1 MWNEVIERHPGIS
14 GSVFSSYVSLWA
26 RLPEI
31 TLPHVLDS
39 FEETAELIRVPAM
52 RNALMVFT
60 PESYERVYPAF
71 RSNLRMSANSHLE
84 AEGVDAG
91 LLQLAAEEIV
101 EILGREDLAGPEIGR
116 RLQRLKNMSPVTLA
130 AVLNALCAD
139 RLLVRARVRDGFAA
153 PRFTYAVWSEW
164 VPSVRK
170 PAVFDFRVAVSEL
183 ATQYFDAYPGATVDD
198 FRWWGGWKE
207 ESLQGL
213 TRELEYSR
221 LASAAKPLD
230 EAWSGWHLLP
240 PLDALPMGYRS
251 AQSWVP
257 AEWTPW
263 VFDAAGNSTSVILRD
278 GQVVGVWDFIQL
290 EDILYEARVALFDP
304 GERVSIELD
313 QEVAA
318 LSRFLGV
325 EVGDIVQVKPDRPLK
340 ETGENAFRS
349 PLRDRALERE

>member
-1 MWNEVIERHPGIS
+1 MTFAGGAAGS
-14 GSVFSSYVSLWA
+14 GS
-26 RLPEI
+26 R
-31 TLPHVLDS
+31 
-39 FEETAELIRVPAM
+39 
-52 RNALMVFT
+52 
-60 PESYERVYPAF
+60 F
-71 RSNLRMSANSHLE
+71 R
-84 AEGVDAG
+84 D
-91 LLQLAAEEIV
+91 
-101 EILGREDLAGPEIGR
+101 
-116 RLQRLKNMSPVTLA
+116 
-130 AVLNALCAD
+130 
-139 RLLVRARVRDGFAA
+139 
-153 PRFTYAVWSEW
+153 
-164 VPSVRK
+164 
-170 PAVFDFRVAVSEL
+170 
-183 ATQYFDAYPGATVDD
+183 
-198 FRWWGGWKE
+198 
-207 ESLQGL
+207 L

-230 EAWSGWHLLP
+230 EDWSGWHLLP

-304 GERVSIELD
+304 GERVSFELD

-340 ETGENAFRS
+340 EAGENAFRS
-349 PLRDRALERE
+349 PLRDRAVERE